1 MILMDEVLFPLNS
14 NIQQFS
20 RYFKELPAVA
30 LRSGKTAGR
39 RMYHT
44 RSQGDTSV

>member
-1 MILMDEVLFPLNS
+1 MLSQKMCFFDS
-14 NIQQFS
+14 NIEQFS
-20 RYFKELPAVA
+20 CYFKELPAVS

-44 RSQGDTSV
+44 RSQGDNSV

>member
-1 MILMDEVLFPLNS
+1 MFVHNIYFPKS